1 MHAFANERVL
11 MSAKKKNKYLTTG
24 KDLFGRIS
32 PPQLRL
38 LITVCTREALC
49 CVPSLANTLS
59 CPQPVGREQ
68 WGAHIPSGCSHARLE
83 GSGSVPS
90 RAQWEL
96 SIFFMK
102 VWIPGKAV
110 GKKDQGCKATYQIS
124 WLLIT
129 RGALGRVEKGAWW
142 GARGAFSAF
151 GS

>member
-1 MHAFANERVL
+1 
-11 MSAKKKNKYLTTG
+11 MSATKKNKYLTTG

-59 CPQPVGREQ
+59 CPQPVRRESCEVHTFPL
-68 WGAHIPSGCSHARLE
+68 APSHARLE
-83 GSGSVPS
+83 GSGCVPS

-96 SIFFMK
+96 SIFFTK
-102 VWIPGKAV
+102 VWNPGKAV
-110 GKKDQGCKATYQIS
+110 ERKHQDCKATYQIS

-129 RGALGRVEKGAWW
+129 RGALVPAGVNGT
-142 GARGAFSAF
+142 
-151 GS
+151 GSLVRCQRDLQCLW